1 MVVVLDKDFFV
12 DFSSLET
19 IMGSMGK
26 KNDNPELNITTS
38 EEWNSLQE
46 QDGLSVIDVYS
57 KWAGPCSV
65 MRPVILK
72 AKAKV
77 CTYEIPWTYNL
88 SHNQKCEHDVAFH
101 MSKFI
106 SIENKF

>member
-12 DFSSLET
+12 DFSCLET

-77 CTYEIPWTYNL
+77 HMRFPSFTNCLIVINVNITLHSTTCQNL
-88 SHNQKCEHDVAFH
+88 
-101 MSKFI
+101 
-106 SIENKF
+106 